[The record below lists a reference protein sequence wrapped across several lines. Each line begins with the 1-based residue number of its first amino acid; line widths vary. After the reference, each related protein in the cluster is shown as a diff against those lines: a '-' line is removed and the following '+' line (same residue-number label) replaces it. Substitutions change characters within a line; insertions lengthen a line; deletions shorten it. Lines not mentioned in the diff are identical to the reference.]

1 MLLHAR
7 HKLNEPDSLLAI
19 ISLPLLSSLNEPVR
33 LHTTLYQVT
42 YLYLSTWCILS
53 ALLPRA
59 FVPLQAAPACSLDPQ
74 VQQVCIIHL
83 LLTLNNAGKVAPLK
97 PSDLLAMRAP
107 DPLVSLSLAVC
118 LYLPSALSVCIYH
131 QPGWSGCLQEGKP
144 TPALSSACGALPQPP
159 PFRGFLS
166 SMLRERERE

>member
-1 MLLHAR
+1 MHERDCVMLLHAR
-7 HKLNEPDSLLAI
+7 HKLNEPGSLLAI

-59 FVPLQAAPACSLDPQ
+59 SVPLQAAPACSLDPQ

-107 DPLVSLSLAVC
+107 DPLVSLSL
-118 LYLPSALSVCIYH
+118 SLSVCIYH
-131 QPGWSGCLQEGKP
+131 QRCLSVFTISRAGLVASKKVSQH
-144 TPALSSACGALPQPP
+144 LP
-159 PFRGFLS
+159 
-166 SMLRERERE
+166 